1 MADDHGMQI
10 RFLLIPAGVL
20 LVLVGA
26 ALLWRHFNPP
36 APEPVVAIRAPVR
49 AASSPAATVAASPP
63 LPADAVLVKVNGEPV
78 LEKDVAMAVPPGS
91 SNVDASWVQEFRLE
105 RRIRLLSIRQ
115 FLASNAVSVPDDLIE
130 QVLQD
135 MKKNPPSLGCP
146 CCRFPTLDAF
156 MQSQYLTLD
165 ELRQEIRNSEGL
177 QRYALAMWQTRYPDD
192 AKRTELLQKEQ
203 PVVERR
209 YAKLYQIFFNTFQQ
223 PDFADAPDKVRA
235 EALKKAEAA
244 MARLRKGERF
254 QDVAREV
261 SEDNV
266 SRVNG
271 GDLGCVPIDAF
282 GKEFADAVSVLK
294 PGDYSEP
301 IATPWGYHIVLR
313 EAMAGPDVLDV
324 LQKEYV
330 DARTQEA
337 QQIAQ
342 KDAKVEWIGAVRPD

>member
-1 MADDHGMQI
+1 MQI

-26 ALLWRHFNPP
+26 AMLWRHFNPAAP
-36 APEPVVAIRAPVR
+36 APGAAIPAPVR
-49 AASSPAATVAASPP
+49 AALSSTAPAAKAPP
-63 LPADAVLVKVNGEPV
+63 LAPNAVLVKVNGEPV
-78 LEKDVAMAVPPGS
+78 LEKDVAMAMPAGS
-91 SNVDASWVQEFRLE
+91 SNVDASWVREFRLE
-105 RRIRLLSIRQ
+105 RRIRLAAIRQ
-115 FLASNAVSVPDDLIE
+115 FLAANAISVPADAVEQILEDLR
-130 QVLQD
+130 
-135 MKKNPPSLGCP
+135 KTPPSLGCP

-156 MQSQYLTLD
+156 MQSQYLTLE
-165 ELRQEIRNSEGL
+165 ELRQEIRNNEGL
-177 QRYALAMWQTRYPDD
+177 QRYAQAMWEAQYPKGK
-192 AKRTELLQKEQ
+192 KRTEFLQKEE

-223 PDFADAPDKVRA
+223 PDFADAPDRVRA

-244 MARLRKGERF
+244 FARLRKGERF
-254 QDVAREV
+254 QDVARDV

-282 GKEFADAVSVLK
+282 GKEFAEVVSALK

-313 EAMAGPDVLDV
+313 ESVSDADVLDV
-324 LQKEYV
+324 LQKEYL
-330 DARTQEA
+330 DNKTQEA

-342 KDAKVEWIGAVRPD
+342 KSAKVEWIGAVRPD